1 MLCTN
6 YKGEQELYS
15 PLHYIELQYTILCDV
30 LEKTIIICLYS
41 LYGIC
46 LLEVDVAIFYI
57 LWLRVK
63 FRHM

>member
-41 LYGIC
+41 LHMTF
-46 LLEVDVAIFYI
+46 IFYQI
-57 LWLRVK
+57 TYNQLTSN
-63 FRHM
+63 